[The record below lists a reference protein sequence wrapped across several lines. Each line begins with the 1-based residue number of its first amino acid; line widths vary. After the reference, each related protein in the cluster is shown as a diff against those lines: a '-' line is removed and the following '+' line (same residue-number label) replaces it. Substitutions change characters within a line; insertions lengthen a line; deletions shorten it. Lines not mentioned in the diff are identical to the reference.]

1 VCAQISMTG
10 CMMTVLN
17 QLKSF
22 RMLESLHAETASRH
36 LLDQFV
42 EDPTRSDRYCLSL
55 DGLRFDF
62 SKHRID
68 DRILSAL
75 VGLANE
81 CKLAE
86 HRSKF
91 FAGARI
97 NETEQRAVLH
107 MALRNMSERPFHVDG
122 ADVTALVT
130 EERQKM
136 SRFVERIHSGAWRG
150 YTGRRITHIV
160 NLGIGGSDLGP
171 AMIYEAL
178 WPYHRPDIQVSFVSN
193 VDGTH
198 LHQTLEGVDPETC
211 LFIIASKSFTTQET
225 LTNAQS
231 ARRWFLNSGASEA
244 DISRHFVALSTN
256 TTAVTA
262 FGIDAENMFKFWDWV
277 GGRFSVWSVIGLSV
291 ALGIGMD
298 HFNALLSGA
307 HTVDQH
313 FETAPF
319 SENIPVIMA
328 LLGIWYVN
336 FYGCRAHAVLPYDQG
351 LARFA
356 AYLQQAEMESNGKS
370 VGRDGQRVQ
379 WATNP
384 VVFGEPG
391 TNGQHAFYQLLHQG
405 TTMIPADFIV
415 PLTPAHDLDEHHT
428 LLLANCLAQSEA
440 LMVGRSAADV
450 KDALS
455 VEGLDESRIEM
466 LAPHKVF
473 DGNRPSSTIVLDRLD
488 PKRLGMLVALYEHKI
503 FTQGV
508 IWGIYSFDQWG
519 VELGKKLAKTIASA
533 LTDVTVSSQHDSST
547 TALINYVRT
556 HQAKDH
562 G

>member
-1 VCAQISMTG
+1 MT
-10 CMMTVLN
+10 TLN
-17 QLKSF
+17 QLDAF
-22 RMLESLHAETASRH
+22 RRLESLYSETSSRH
-36 LLDQFV
+36 LRDQFQ
-42 EDPTRSDRYCLSL
+42 EDPERSERYCLSL
-55 DGLRFDF
+55 DGIRFDF

-68 DRILSAL
+68 DRIIEAL
-75 VGLANE
+75 VR
-81 CKLAE
+81 LAE
-86 HRSKF
+86 DCDLAKHRSNF
-91 FAGARI
+91 FAGARM
-97 NETEQRAVLH
+97 NATEQRAVLH
-107 MALRNMSERPFHVDG
+107 MALRNMTGRPYNVDG
-122 ADVTALVT
+122 DDVTALVD
-130 EERQKM
+130 EERQRM
-136 SRFVERIHSGAWRG
+136 TRFVERIHSGEWQG
-150 YTGRRITHIV
+150 YTGRPITHIV

-171 AMIYEAL
+171 SMIYEAL
-178 WPYHRPDIQVSFVSN
+178 WPFHVPGIRVSFVSN
-193 VDGTH
+193 IDGTH
-198 LHQTLEGVDPETC
+198 LHQTLTKLDPETC

-231 ARRWFLNSGASEA
+231 ARRWFLDSGASES

-256 TTAVTA
+256 TSAVTA
-262 FGIDAENMFKFWDWV
+262 FGIDEENMFKFWDWV

-291 ALGIGMD
+291 ALGIGMN

-307 HTVDQH
+307 HVVDQH
-313 FETAPF
+313 FERAPF

-336 FYGCRAHAVLPYDQG
+336 FYGCDAHAVLPYDQG

-405 TTMIPADFIV
+405 TMMIPADFIV
-415 PLTPAHDLDEHHT
+415 PLTPAHGMDEHHT

-440 LMVGRSAADV
+440 LMVGRSAAEVETELAAEGMD
-450 KDALS
+450 DAR
-455 VEGLDESRIEM
+455 VAM
-466 LAPHKVF
+466 LTPHKVF

-488 PKRLGMLVALYEHKI
+488 PKRLGMLVAMYEHKI

-519 VELGKKLAKTIASA
+519 VELGKKLAKTIEAA
-533 LTDVTVSSQHDSST
+533 LSDSSVSSRHDAST
-547 TALINYVRT
+547 TALINHIRKHRAKET
-556 HQAKDH
+556 HSA
-562 G
+562 